1 MKPCVLTLSML
12 LCHATMVHGVT
23 AVGASAA
30 GGGTPSWTSL
40 VNLQCVSWHITGP
53 CMCNPITPC
62 MQVAYW
68 EPGWLVET
76 VKRPGTTTLPGL
88 GDLLTVAL
96 DAAGVPPL
104 GGGGAGNATGSGH
117 TNLQYN
123 EVHVSTFPQLLG
135 GPCTGCAPSTA
146 PFTLHYASETDP
158 VWRTAVAT
166 PSPLSVLQQ
175 IGVWAPL
182 YPRGGKAIHSS
193 EPVGSGI
200 AAVRGMD
207 IAHQPVGTPPH
218 TDAHVVLQPTESTS
232 RCCQL
237 ASPRQTPCFPA
248 GTPPLLW
255 EHGTVSARGTYI
267 WLFWRKRT
275 CCVLPAQASC
285 GITLVGTHG
294 ANGCLLPTPP
304 IP

>member
-1 MKPCVLTLSML
+1 MTLRL
-12 LCHATMVHGVT
+12 VT
-23 AVGASAA
+23 RAVAA
-30 GGGTPSWTSL
+30 GAVMAVSATVIHGTTLRWTSL
-40 VNLQCVSWHITGP
+40 VNLHCVHWTITGS
-53 CMCNPITPC
+53 CICNPITPC
-62 MQVAYW
+62 VQVSYW

-88 GDLLTVAL
+88 GDLFSVTL
-96 DAAGVPPL
+96 DAAGVPSF

-123 EVHVSTFPQLLG
+123 EVHVYTFPQLLG
-135 GPCTGCAPSTA
+135 GPCTGCAPGAA

-158 VWRTAVAT
+158 LWRTAVAT

-218 TDAHVVLQPTESTS
+218 AEAHVVLQPTESAS

-237 ASPRQTPCFPA
+237 ASPRLTPCFPA

-255 EHGTVSARGTYI
+255 EHGTVSTRGTYV
-267 WLFWRKRT
+267 WLFWRPRT
-275 CCVLPAQASC
+275 CCVLPTQASC

-294 ANGCLLPTPP
+294 ANGCLLPPP
-304 IP
+304 VP

>member
-1 MKPCVLTLSML
+1 MRPAV
-12 LCHATMVHGVT
+12 ATRT
-23 AVGASAA
+23 SSITRCTC
-30 GGGTPSWTSL
+30 TPSPNS
-40 VNLQCVSWHITGP
+40 S
-53 CMCNPITPC
+53 
-62 MQVAYW
+62 
-68 EPGWLVET
+68 
-76 VKRPGTTTLPGL
+76 
-88 GDLLTVAL
+88 
-96 DAAGVPPL
+96 
-104 GGGGAGNATGSGH
+104 
-117 TNLQYN
+117 
-123 EVHVSTFPQLLG
+123 G
-135 GPCTGCAPSTA
+135 GPCTGCAPGAA

-158 VWRTAVAT
+158 LWRTAVAT

-218 TDAHVVLQPTESTS
+218 ADAHVVLQPTESTS

-237 ASPRQTPCFPA
+237 ASPRLTPCFPA

-255 EHGTVSARGTYI
+255 EHGTVSPRGTYV
-267 WLFWRKRT
+267 WLFWRTRT

-294 ANGCLLPTPP
+294 ANACLLPPP
-304 IP
+304 PVP